1 LANPNIDAAALNAG
15 LNGKEKFQIDGL
27 SKLIDSHRK
36 LQNLPEQ
43 QARANFDQMPL
54 DQQKAHVGFFGG
66 GPVGVLGNV
75 LHYASNIIKEPVV
88 RTFQAVNEVSDFMTR
103 LYRTGAI
110 ALDQNVSL
118 FGAGNAFD
126 IANDKGDQVFSPNR
140 ISAAKAKFGED
151 MMFIAIEVAKGKSL
165 AELTTSGTDQQQ
177 RIAASAVSGKDELFN
192 DALAAADAA
201 KYSPGRGIA
210 NAILPESMEGQGFL
224 YKGISGIGDASYR
237 IFADPT
243 LALGKAKKAYDA
255 GDFLLFRLLG
265 KEDYSYGR
273 NFMNTVNNPQAV
285 DRVFAK
291 TGVKTIFNQYG
302 ELLTKIDK
310 ANKSGNFGLGGE
322 LQKQARSLMPEFGD
336 VSIKQFIDAGVKNA
350 DTAANFL
357 KNHVDVKNIL
367 SGQAARRTPLVPSLT
382 VARFT
387 KVKLFTTAN
396 KVFNVD
402 KAGQAIVKAIYGT
415 GSQDIVTG
423 LATQAE
429 RIGILEGTAG
439 RTIGK
444 IKNGSIRLTDN
455 QISAR
460 IDRFK
465 RKFSTV
471 PFFDNGF
478 FDVMGPKSGD
488 KIKELA
494 SITNTGYHA
503 RTIKQAFL
511 AGDEGQR
518 KQIFKGLYN
527 TIIETRGVTKSISGK
542 RFSDDFSNMTLKT
555 EYAATQLVEKVDEF
569 GKPVLDDLG
578 RRVIAEYNPANFN
591 GQQVALHGW
600 QLSSAVSVPSL
611 LQLDRFS
618 AHSGIINRII
628 GISHTKTADDI
639 TSGWVISTLA
649 GPKFPVR
656 NAAEDYMLN
665 IAIGDKGWGLVK
677 GRFISTGTR
686 QFKEASEKLTSEQK
700 NLGASISKI
709 EDSIVQLTKN
719 AELAT
724 TSQAKAKILARIE
737 TNNNLIKA
745 KRESFEKL
753 ESKKIKFY
761 ESNLGFMNRLIGKKR
776 VKEFQQKIAEA
787 GGDVDKMRVIMAEAM
802 VTNKLASVTL
812 KSRDKELIAEFAKYG
827 RTLEIVDEVIEGG
840 KNTLRGGSY
849 SLKAANDAERFGAV
863 RAIEYDGQTYKQA
876 GNIFTDINPVASTEA
891 RLSWLIKIA
900 LHSSDEID
908 SILIKNLKYKKVA
921 IDELVDYL
929 ETNPVLKARF
939 QLYSPNIGGTT
950 FEHAS
955 RAYDDVL
962 NTFSKADGT
971 LNEKLWKKVRT
982 KNKFGEIKLSTKNL
996 SIDDLPKITEVDLHP
1011 RTISGPTL
1019 IPVSVGDTYASSVFN
1034 KLWDYMG
1041 EANARFSREALV
1053 FNSMLDIRKTM
1064 DKTGYTKRIMDD
1076 YTVGITGNDL
1086 VKAKDNASKHIV
1098 SIAEDMARDKVLA
1111 FVDNPQVRSQL
1122 AMAGRNFARFYR
1134 ATEDFYRRIYR
1145 TVTYNPE
1152 AIVRGALTY
1161 EGIAHSG
1168 FVDTDENGDEYF
1180 FYPGLTP
1187 VYEAMNKFMRLFGVG
1202 EGLNAP
1208 MPVEFGAKLKMITP
1222 SINPDSLF
1230 PTFAGPLGAFPIK
1243 MIGNV
1248 IPQFKELEQYIT
1260 GVYGVD
1266 QPMISSILPG
1276 HVNRLWQALNKD
1288 ERNSQGA
1295 SATRK
1300 AITYLEATGHGIQI
1314 KIDPVTG
1321 EEIPPTAGELAEFQD
1336 KLQAST
1342 FTVLGLRF
1350 ILGFVA
1356 PASPSVNLKSDMADW
1371 VRANGTVS
1379 FKQGY
1384 NEMVIKYG
1392 DTEKAIKQW
1401 IKLFPDQMPY
1411 TVSESEST
1419 VKASILAVDS
1429 ANDWVKDNSALLAK
1443 YPEAASFLIPR
1454 VGEFNFDTYKLLF
1467 KKGLRENK
1475 TVFDFLRET
1484 SSKKDVQIYYDKKD
1498 EYDQQMAATQSTDL
1512 KRQVRDEW
1520 SRWSNEFKGA
1530 RPYLQEEL
1538 SQGSDKAIQR
1548 LRALDDIRLMLND
1561 NTVKQQPKL
1570 RKVLSD
1576 MLNTYDSYISQRD
1589 FGGAI
1594 GVLNS
1599 ENYKD
1604 LIKSNANQT
1613 ILALAESDPNA
1624 MAAYNS
1630 LFAPLF
1636 R

>member
-15 LNGKEKFQIDGL
+15 LNPKERTQVDGL

-36 LQNLPEQ
+36 LQNLPER

-66 GPVGVLGNV
+66 GPVGILGNV
-75 LHYASNIIKEPVV
+75 LHYAGNIVKEPIV

-103 LYRTGAI
+103 LARTGLI
-110 ALDQNVSL
+110 AKDQGVNIIE
-118 FGAGNAFD
+118 AFD
-126 IANDKGDQVFSPNR
+126 IASDKGDNVFSPNR
-140 ISAAKAKFGED
+140 ISAAKSKFGED
-151 MMFIAIEVAKGKSL
+151 MMFVAIEVAKGRSL
-165 AELTTSGTDQQQ
+165 AELTTEGTAEQQ
-177 RIAASAVSGKDELFN
+177 RIAASAASGKDELFN

-201 KYSPGRGIA
+201 KYSPGRALA

-224 YKGISGIGDASYR
+224 YRGISGVGDASYR

-243 LALGKAKKAYDA
+243 LILGKAKKAYDA

-291 TGVKTIFNQYG
+291 TGVRTIFNQYG

-336 VSIKQFIDAGVKNA
+336 VAIKQFIDAGVENA

-357 KNHVDVKNIL
+357 KNHIDVKNIL
-367 SGQAARRTPLVPSLT
+367 SGQAGRRTPLVPTLSPT
-382 VARFT
+382 RFA

-415 GSQDIVTG
+415 GSQDIATG

-439 RTIGK
+439 RTTGK
-444 IKNGSIRLTDN
+444 IRNGSIRLTDN

-478 FDVMGPKSGD
+478 FDVMDPKAGD

-527 TIIETRGVTKSISGK
+527 TIIETRGVTKSTSGK
-542 RFSDDFSNMTLKT
+542 RFADDFNSMTLKT
-555 EYAATQLVEKVDEF
+555 EYAATQLVEQVDEF
-569 GKPVLDDLG
+569 GKPVLDELG

-591 GQQVALHGW
+591 GQQIALHGW
-600 QLSSAVSVPSL
+600 QLSSAIAVPSL

-628 GISHTKTADDI
+628 GISHRKTADDV
-639 TSGWVISTLA
+639 TSGWVITTLA

-677 GRFISTGTR
+677 GRFLSTGTR
-686 QFKEASEKLTSEQK
+686 QFKEAAEKLTSEQK
-700 NLGASISKI
+700 SLGASISKI
-709 EDSIVQLTKN
+709 EDSIVELTKN

-724 TSQAKAKILARIE
+724 TPQAKAKILARIE
-737 TNNNLIKA
+737 TKNNLIKA

-753 ESKKIKFY
+753 DSKKVKFY
-761 ESNLGFMNRLIGKKR
+761 ESNLGFVNRLVGRKR

-787 GGDVDKMRVIMAEAM
+787 GGDMNKMRVIMGEAM
-802 VTNKLASVTL
+802 VTNKLASMTL
-812 KSRDKELIAEFAKYG
+812 KKRDKELIAEFAKYG
-827 RTLEIVDEVIEGG
+827 RTLEVVEEVTEGA

-849 SLKAANDAERFGAV
+849 SLKAANDAEQFGAV
-863 RAIEYDGQTYKQA
+863 RAIEYNGEAWKQA
-876 GNIFTDINPVASTEA
+876 GNTFTDINPVASTEA

-908 SILIKNLKYKKVA
+908 SILVKNLKYRDVA
-921 IDELVDYL
+921 IKELVDYL

-939 QLYSPNIGGTT
+939 QIYSPNIGGTT

-971 LNEKLWKKVRT
+971 LNEELWKKVRT
-982 KNKFGEIKLSTKNL
+982 KNKFGETKLSTKNL
-996 SIDDLPKITEVDLHP
+996 SIDDLPKITEVDLYP
-1011 RTISGPTL
+1011 RFISGPTL
-1019 IPVSVGDTYASSVFN
+1019 IPVSDADTFASSIFN

-1064 DKTGYTKRIMDD
+1064 DKTGYARRIMDD
-1076 YTVGITGNDL
+1076 YTAGLTGDDL
-1086 VKAKDNASKHIV
+1086 IKAQDNASRHIV

-1122 AMAGRNFARFYR
+1122 AMASRNFARFYR

-1145 TVTYNPE
+1145 TVAYNPE

-1168 FVDTDENGDEYF
+1168 FVDTDERGDEYF

-1187 VYEAMNKFMRLFGVG
+1187 VYEVMNKVMRLFGVG
-1202 EGLNAP
+1202 DGLQAP

-1222 SINPDSLF
+1222 SLNPDSLF
-1230 PTFAGPLGAFPIK
+1230 PTFAGPLGAFPVK

-1248 IPQFKELEQYIT
+1248 IPQFKDLEQYIT
-1260 GVYGVD
+1260 GAYGVD

-1276 HVNRLWQALNKD
+1276 HVNRLWQALSKD

-1300 AITYLEATGHGIQI
+1300 AITYLEATGHGI
-1314 KIDPVTG
+1314 KVTIDPVTG

-1336 KLQAST
+1336 KLQASM

-1379 FKQGY
+1379 FKQAY

-1401 IKLFPDQMPY
+1401 IKLFPDEMPY

-1429 ANDWVKDNSALLAK
+1429 ANDWIKDNSALLAK

-1454 VGEFNFDTYKLLF
+1454 IGEFDFDTYKLLF
-1467 KKGLRENK
+1467 KKGLRQNK
-1475 TVFDFLRET
+1475 TVYEFLRET
-1484 SSKKDVQIYYDKKD
+1484 SSKKDVQTYYDKKD
-1498 EYDQQMAATQSTDL
+1498 EYDQQMSATQSTDL
-1512 KRQVRDEW
+1512 KRQIRQQW
-1520 SRWSNEFKGA
+1520 SDWSSEFKGA
-1530 RPYLQEEL
+1530 RPYLQEQL
-1538 SQGSDKAIQR
+1538 SQGSEKAIQR
-1548 LRALDDIRLMLND
+1548 LRALDDMRLMLD
-1561 NTVKQQPKL
+1561 DKTVREQPKL
-1570 RKVLSD
+1570 RKILSD
-1576 MLNTYDSYISQRD
+1576 MLSTYDSYVNQRD
-1589 FGGAI
+1589 FGTGFSI
-1594 GVLNS
+1594 SNT
-1599 ENYKD
+1599 EEYRD
-1604 LIKSNANQT
+1604 MIKNNANQT